1 MIHSQLIMRHCVGS
15 ATVKKSYTGYV
26 NRQMV
31 RIACPAF
38 PLPANPINFCGIPP
52 ARTVAAATKNLDPSS
67 DLFNLG
73 LVYLKGCLTIFGP
86 WDCGGW
92 LVAVASRKRLPSLL
106 VQASVAAFAT
116 FIGLPSSSADESG
129 ASFWAPGTFAN
140 LAAVPGEP
148 GWSFSATYFHA
159 TLMGGSNQATSDTL
173 PLFRRTTTLTV
184 QLDADIKTR
193 VDLAIL
199 TPGYTFATPVW
210 GGRLGFNL
218 YVPVG
223 NARTEID
230 QLVTGAL
237 GPIGFANQSSISD
250 RLTSF
255 GDPAPQLSLKWN
267 QGVNNFMIYS
277 RGGIPVGDY
286 NPDRIVNLGDGHGSW
301 DNGLGYTYFNT
312 TTGIEFTAVS
322 GLTYNFKNPHTDYQ
336 NGIDWH
342 VDLEASRFLSKQ
354 FYVGAVGYSF
364 NQLTGDT
371 GSGATLGPYISRI
384 SAVGPEIGAL
394 FPVWGMQGSLN
405 LRGYWEF
412 AAQNRSSGWNTWLV
426 FSIAPTA
433 PTERTPIVIK

>member
-1 MIHSQLIMRHCVGS
+1 
-15 ATVKKSYTGYV
+15 
-26 NRQMV
+26 MV
-31 RIACPAF
+31 RIARPAF

-106 VQASVAAFAT
+106 VQAAVAAFAT

-237 GPIGFANQSSISD
+237 GPIGFANQNSISD
-250 RLTSF
+250 GLTSF

-267 QGVNNFMIYS
+267 EGVNNF
-277 RGGIPVGDY
+277 
-286 NPDRIVNLGDGHGSW
+286 
-301 DNGLGYTYFNT
+301 
-312 TTGIEFTAVS
+312 
-322 GLTYNFKNPHTDYQ
+322 
-336 NGIDWH
+336 
-342 VDLEASRFLSKQ
+342 
-354 FYVGAVGYSF
+354 
-364 NQLTGDT
+364 
-371 GSGATLGPYISRI
+371 
-384 SAVGPEIGAL
+384 
-394 FPVWGMQGSLN
+394 
-405 LRGYWEF
+405 
-412 AAQNRSSGWNTWLV
+412 LV
-426 FSIAPTA
+426 
-433 PTERTPIVIK
+433 